1 MSFDRTGNL
10 LGALSLAVADRTA
23 DAVAEAAGRSQTAAA
38 ALSWMHQFQQR
49 PSVDLLRKVL
59 GLTSSGTVRLL
70 DRLEQDGYLKRGPGP
85 DGRTT
90 SISLTPSGKRA
101 AEKVAAARAKVLE
114 DLLGPLTEAERRALE
129 ALQAKLLVSLIR
141 TPDAERWMCRICEVG
156 VCRRDQGCPVTNFVR
171 ERSGSPAGSNKE
183 EPAEA
188 R

>member
-1 MSFDRTGNL
+1 MSFDRTANL
-10 LGALSLAVADRTA
+10 LGALSQAVADRTA

-101 AEKVAAARAKVLE
+101 AQKVAAARAKVLE
-114 DLLGPLTEAERRALE
+114 DLLGPLTEAERRVLE

-156 VCRRDQGCPVTNFVR
+156 VCRRDQGCPVTNVVR
-171 ERSGSPAGSNKE
+171 ERFGSPAGSE
-183 EPAEA
+183 
-188 R
+188 